1 MIVECPNC
9 KTTYNLDESLI
20 PEDGRQVKCTVCEH
34 KFRVELPS
42 ATGVHDQDI
51 EDLFGASEDE
61 GGEGGSQFASAL
73 DGLNDDDD
81 APAPAAPA
89 QAPAKAPAKG
99 GYEIPEDLASATAE
113 ELDGAEAPAKGKGE
127 GVSLDGGFS
136 LDGGKSKKKKKAG
149 GGKKKGLVI
158 GIAAGVLLLLAGAA
172 AGLYFLKP
180 GLIPGLGGA
189 PKAEE
194 AAKPM
199 DQASV
204 ENITLDKI
212 RQYYVD
218 NEKVGRIFVVEG
230 VAIND
235 FDVPKEL
242 IAVEVG
248 LFDASGQMVASKRQ
262 LAGNVLSLYNLQI
275 QDWDKIESGL
285 TNESGVAANNMFVQ
299 PKGEV
304 PFMVAMAHTP
314 ESVSEFVVKV
324 VEVKDPPEK
333 K

>member
-9 KTTYNLDESLI
+9 KTTYNLDESLV

-34 KFRVELPS
+34 KFLVELPS
-42 ATGVHDQDI
+42 KAGVHDQDI

-73 DGLNDDDD
+73 DGLNADDD
-81 APAPAAPA
+81 APAPAKA
-89 QAPAKAPAKG
+89 QNKG
-99 GYEIPEDLASATAE
+99 GYEIPEDLASATTE
-113 ELDGAEAPAKGKGE
+113 ELDGEEAPAKGKGA
-127 GVSLDGGFS
+127 GLDGGFS
-136 LDGGKSKKKKKAG
+136 LDSGKPRKKKKAG

-189 PKAEE
+189 PKAED

-230 VAIND
+230 VAVND

-242 IAVEVG
+242 ITVEVG
-248 LFDASGQMVASKRQ
+248 LFDSQGQMVASKRQ

-285 TNESGVAANNMFVQ
+285 TNESGIAANNMFVQ

>member
-9 KTTYNLDESLI
+9 KTTYNLDDSQV
-20 PEDGRQVKCTVCEH
+20 PEGGRQVKCTVCEH
-34 KFRVELPS
+34 RFLAEKPS
-42 ATGVHDQDI
+42 ASAVHDHDLD
-51 EDLFGASEDE
+51 DLFGESDDSGA
-61 GGEGGSQFASAL
+61 GGGSQFASAL
-73 DGLNDDDD
+73 NDLN
-81 APAPAAPA
+81 APEGEPAAA
-89 QAPAKAPAKG
+89 AAPAKG
-99 GYEIPEDLASATAE
+99 GYEIPDDLVSASAE
-113 ELDGAEAPAKGKGE
+113 ELSGEEAPAKSGG

-136 LDGGKSKKKKKAG
+136 LEAPAKKKKGKAAG

-158 GIAAGVLLLLAGAA
+158 GIAAVVLLLLAAA
-172 AGLYFLKP
+172 GGLYFFKP
-180 GLIPGLGGA
+180 GLIPGLGPK

-194 AAKPM
+194 AAGKPAT
-199 DQASV
+199 QSQV

-242 IAVEVG
+242 ITVEVG
-248 LFDASGQMVASKRQ
+248 LFDAQGQMVASQRVV
-262 LAGNVLSLYNLQI
+262 AGNVLSLYNLQI
-275 QDWDKIESGL
+275 LEWDKIQSGL
-285 TNESGVAANNMFVQ
+285 ANESGIAANNTNIP

-324 VEVKDPPEK
+324 VEVKDPPK
-333 K
+333 Q

>member
-9 KTTYNLDESLI
+9 KTTYNLDESLV
-20 PEDGRQVKCTVCEH
+20 PEGGRKVKCTVCEH
-34 KFRVELPS
+34 RFTVELPS
-42 ATGVHDQDI
+42 QAAVHDQDI
-51 EDLFGASEDE
+51 EDLFGAADDE
-61 GGEGGSQFASAL
+61 GGEGSQFASAL
-73 DGLNDDDD
+73 DSLNADDE

-89 QAPAKAPAKG
+89 KAQAKG

-113 ELDGAEAPAKGKGE
+113 ELDGAEAPAKGKGA

-136 LDGGKSKKKKKAG
+136 LDGGKAKKKKKAG
-149 GGKKKGLVI
+149 GGKKKGLVL
-158 GIAAGVLLLLAGAA
+158 GIAVGVLLLLAGAA

-180 GLIPGLGGA
+180 GLIPGLGA
-189 PKAEE
+189 KPPAED

-230 VAIND
+230 VAVND
-235 FDVPKEL
+235 FDAPKEL
-242 IAVEVG
+242 ITVEVG
-248 LFDASGQMVASKRQ
+248 LFDSQGQMVASKRQ

-285 TNESGVAANNMFVQ
+285 ANEAGVAANNMFVQ

>member
-20 PEDGRQVKCTVCEH
+20 PEGGRQVKCTVCEH
-34 KFRVELPS
+34 RFQVELPS
-42 ATGVHDQDI
+42 ASAVRDDDI
-51 EDLFGASEDE
+51 DDLFGDSGDS
-61 GGEGGSQFASAL
+61 GGGDAGGSQFAAAL
-73 DGLNDDDD
+73 DDLNAGEG
-81 APAPAAPA
+81 APAPA
-89 QAPAKAPAKG
+89 PAKAQAKG
-99 GYEIPEDLASATAE
+99 GYEIPDDLASATAE
-113 ELDGAEAPAKGKGE
+113 ELDGEAAPAGNGA
-127 GVSLDGGFS
+127 GMSLDGGGFS

-149 GGKKKGLVI
+149 GGKKKGMVI

-180 GLIPGLGGA
+180 GLVPGLGSA
-189 PKAEE
+189 PAAEE

-199 DQASV
+199 DQAQV

-230 VAIND
+230 VAVND
-235 FDVPKEL
+235 FDAPKEL
-242 IAVEVG
+242 ITVEVG
-248 LFDASGQMVASKRQ
+248 LFDSQGQMVASQRQ

-285 TNESGVAANNMFVQ
+285 SNEAGIAANNMFVQ

-314 ESVSEFVVKV
+314 ETVSEFVVKV